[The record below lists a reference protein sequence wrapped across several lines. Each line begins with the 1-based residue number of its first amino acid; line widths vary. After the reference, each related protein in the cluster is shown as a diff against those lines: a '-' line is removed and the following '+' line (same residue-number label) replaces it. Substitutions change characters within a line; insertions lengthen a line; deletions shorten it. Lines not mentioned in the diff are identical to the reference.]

1 MNQKAADALADPT
14 EYSNLFPGLQQALL
28 AEQYLKE
35 TPLGVRPAAEYP
47 LITVSATLENSNS
60 ETDFRLNS
68 DIQTYIQGFG
78 VIDH

>member
-35 TPLGVRPAAEYP
+35 TPLRVRPAAEYP
-47 LITVSATLENSNS
+47 LITVSTTLENSNS
-60 ETDFRLNS
+60 ETDSES